1 MFRLSLFVISP
12 NAQGLTHRLLFRLKV
27 IVSFFACL
35 SSIPS
40 NSKVVMLLR
49 QLERMNGDLMAR
61 DVKNARQVTAKI
73 LHLIQ
78 TQGER
83 THTHREHNHVAAS
96 LGVARQ

>member
-1 MFRLSLFVISP
+1 MSP
-12 NAQGLTHRLLFRLKV
+12 NAQGPIYRLIYCLKM
-27 IVSFFACL
+27 IMSFACL

-49 QLERMNGDLMAR
+49 QLERMNGDLMAK

-83 THTHREHNHVAAS
+83 TYTHTRTQSTTTWQLVS
-96 LGVARQ
+96 G

>member
-1 MFRLSLFVISP
+1 MFP
-12 NAQGLTHRLLFRLKV
+12 NAQGPIYRLMYRLKV
-27 IVSFFACL
+27 IMSFACL

-83 THTHREHNHVAAS
+83 THTGAQSTTTWQPAS
-96 LGVARQ
+96 G

>member
-1 MFRLSLFVISP
+1 MYC
-12 NAQGLTHRLLFRLKV
+12 LKM
-27 IVSFFACL
+27 IMSFACL

-49 QLERMNGDLMAR
+49 QLERMNGDLMAK

-83 THTHREHNHVAAS
+83 TYTHTHTEHNHMAAR
-96 LGVARQ
+96 LRVARQ

>member
-1 MFRLSLFVISP
+1 
-12 NAQGLTHRLLFRLKV
+12 
-27 IVSFFACL
+27 
-35 SSIPS
+35 SIPS

-61 DVKNARQVTAKI
+61 DVKNARHVTAKI

-83 THTHREHNHVAAS
+83 TRRAYTRRAQPRGS
-96 LGVARQ
+96 RLRVARQ

>member
-1 MFRLSLFVISP
+1 MFFV
-12 NAQGLTHRLLFRLKV
+12 
-27 IVSFFACL
+27 CL

-83 THTHREHNHVAAS
+83 AHPHIEHNHMAA
-96 LGVARQ
+96 LLRVARQ